1 MREIARSPW
10 VRVAA
15 LAAVGALALS
25 ACSSSD
31 STSSESSAAAEP
43 STAAS
48 SAAAS
53 AAASE
58 APAGECTEL
67 TPVSLQLQWFVQ
79 AQFGGYYAAK
89 DKGYY
94 EEQCLD
100 VTILE
105 GGVDIVPQTVLAQGG
120 ADYAISWVPK
130 ALASREQGAMI
141 TNVAQVFQRSG
152 TLQVSFKEKNITTAA
167 DFKGKKIGNWGFG
180 NEYEVF
186 AAITKA
192 GLDPA
197 ADVELVGQQFDMLA
211 LLNGEIDAAE
221 AMTYNEYAQVLEAV
235 NPDTGELYQPEDFNV
250 VNYNDEGVAMYQDAI
265 WASEERLAD
274 PAYQDTTQRFVT
286 ASLKGWVFCRD
297 NAQECADII
306 TANGS
311 KLGASHQLWMMNE
324 VNKLIWPSPLG
335 VGVIDEALW
344 GQTVNVALNTK
355 NLEGATI
362 ITAEPAA
369 EAWTNQ
375 FADAANAALTEE
387 GLNTTGDAFAPIE
400 VTLNEGGN

>member
-1 MREIARSPW
+1 MNSRKSWI
-10 VRVAA
+10 RVAA
-15 LAAVGALALS
+15 VAASGLLFLT

-31 STSSESSAAAEP
+31 ETATETSAAATTEE
-43 STAAS
+43 TATEETATEE
-48 SAAAS
+48 AAA
-53 AAASE
+53 
-58 APAGECTEL
+58 ECTEL
-67 TPVSLQLQWFVQ
+67 TPVTLQLQWFVQ

-89 DKGYY
+89 DLGYY

-130 ALASREQGAMI
+130 ALASREQGAGI
-141 TNVAQVFQRSG
+141 VDVAQVFRTSG
-152 TLQVSFKEKNITTAA
+152 TLQVSWADSNITTAA
-167 DFKGKKIGNWGFG
+167 DLKGKKVGNWGFG
-180 NEYEVF
+180 NEYELF
-186 AAITKA
+186 AGITKA

-197 ADVELVGQQFDMLA
+197 KDVELVQQQFDMQA
-211 LLNGEIDAAE
+211 LLNREIDAAQ
-221 AMTYNEYAQVLEAV
+221 AMTYNEYAQVLESV
-235 NPDTGELYQPEDFNV
+235 NPDTGELYQPGDFNV
-250 VNYNDEGVAMYQDAI
+250 INWNTEGTAMYQDAI

-274 PAYQDTTQRFVT
+274 AAYQDLTQRFVT
-286 ASLKGWVFCRD
+286 ASLKGWIQCRD

-324 VNKLIWPSPLG
+324 VNKLIWPSAMG
-335 VGVIDEALW
+335 VGVIEPELW
-344 GQTVNVALNTK
+344 AQTVSVSLNTK

-362 ITAEPAA
+362 ITAEPPATA
-369 EAWTNQ
+369 YTNQ
-375 FADAANAALTEE
+375 YAEAANAALTAE
-387 GLNTTGDAFAPIE
+387 GLNTTGDAYAPIE